1 MTIMTLWLASGC
13 SFIDTISGRSAQQAQ
28 ELYDGLY
35 NQLVSATTFD
45 STVTDYD
52 LTLNVVTTG
61 DTYRFTLTVD
71 QPRVAMRNVEVMV
84 VDSNALSDPENGT
97 ILTRGLMDETIHLYP
112 NQVYTDL
119 NALYSVEVEGSINTL
134 PQTLRVMVSYMDESG
149 STTYKQFFLF
159 EINDIGIQILQP

>member
-1 MTIMTLWLASGC
+1 MTICALVLTSGC
-13 SFIDTISGRSAQQAQ
+13 DLIDTISGRSAQQAQ

-35 NQLVSATTFD
+35 NQLISATTFD
-45 STVTDYD
+45 TTVTDYD

-71 QPRVAMRNVEVMV
+71 NPRVAMRNVELMV
-84 VDSNALSDPENGT
+84 VDSTALNDTENGM
-97 ILTRGLMDETIHLYP
+97 ILTRGLMDETIHLVP
-112 NQVYTDL
+112 NQVYSQL
-119 NALYSVEVEGSINTL
+119 NAVRSVDVEGSFATF

-159 EINDIGIQILQP
+159 EINDIGIQSLVP